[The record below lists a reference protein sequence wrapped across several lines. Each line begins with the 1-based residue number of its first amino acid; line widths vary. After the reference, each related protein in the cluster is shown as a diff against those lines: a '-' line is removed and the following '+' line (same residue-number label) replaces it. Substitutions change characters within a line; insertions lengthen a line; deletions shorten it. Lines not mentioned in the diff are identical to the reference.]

1 MSRRITKLDLLV
13 YVPGVPP
20 TPYIAGY
27 ERVLQTWTASGSS
40 DSQSREIYDV
50 IGDWNGG
57 EVLGRYRN
65 GIIEAYTRIPPVEA
79 TPGAAAYTIDEGVA
93 AWNAGGS
100 SVTPLDGNGAFEF
113 YTSANPGGIVC
124 GLSSVCLTH
133 QPGEVTHGIYIHGS
147 VAEVYESGSVVHRF
161 PSEVSDSTRFEVRRT
176 GAIVTYLSGDDT
188 FVSGKPIG
196 AEKVYLDAALYL
208 SGDYVD
214 SPLMVDGSSGVSVI
228 TVQGTLPALQGR
240 VGDCKGSVY
249 GVLPALQGSVFNG
262 PAGSTIR
269 VTGMLPMLYGAVS
282 GGAGSQLEISGV
294 LPALCGVVKN
304 YAYSF
309 IDGRLPALRGEV
321 SNVDPNFFRKAD
333 SALQLSDSYQGV
345 MRVSG
350 SISSS
355 LRLVST
361 SHGVIRVNEYVYDA
375 LMLNDGVTSSQALS
389 DSISSG
395 LELGSGLSR
404 HLVSDMSL
412 GMMAARA
419 PTQYAV
425 NAQTGALTTYSG
437 FEFNSFA
444 RTSGESYGSRRD
456 GVYLLRP
463 GDDDGQ
469 PRVVAVDFGV
479 MDLGADSKRIIES
492 AYLGIDTDGDIL
504 VCMAAGEK
512 TYQYPAA
519 KCGDLLRA
527 VCGKGASS
535 RMWNVSLEVEGATYL
550 KFDMIE
556 LFVTDSG
563 RGRAKR

>member
-1 MSRRITKLDLLV
+1 MSRRIAKLDLLV
-13 YVPGVPP
+13 YVPGVPA
-20 TPYIAGY
+20 TPYIPGY
-27 ERVLQTWTASGSS
+27 ERVLRTWPAFGLS

-50 IGDWNGG
+50 IGDWDSGA
-57 EVLGRYRN
+57 VLGRYRN
-65 GIIEAYTRIPPVEA
+65 NMIEAFAQIPPVAA
-79 TPGAAAYTIDEGVA
+79 TPGVPAYTIDNGVA

-100 SVTPLDGNGAFEF
+100 SVTPLAGDGAFEF
-113 YTSANPGGIVC
+113 FTSYMPGGIVC

-133 QPGEVTHGIYIHGS
+133 QPNEVTHGIYIHGT
-147 VAEVYESGSVVHRF
+147 VAEVYESGQVVHRF
-161 PSEVSDSTRFEVRRT
+161 PSAVNASTRFEVRRT
-176 GAIVTYLSGDDT
+176 GTVVTYLSGAEQY
-188 FVSGKPIG
+188 VSSKPIG
-196 AEKVYLDAALYL
+196 AEKVYLDASLYL

-214 SPLMVDGSSGVSVI
+214 SPLMIEGSPGATI
-228 TVQGTLPALQGR
+228 INVQGTLPALQGR
-240 VGDCKGSVY
+240 AGDFRTAIS
-249 GVLPALQGSVFNG
+249 GVLPALQGSIFNAPVG
-262 PAGSTIR
+262 ETIR
-269 VTGMLPMLYGAVS
+269 VTGMLPMINGALSVVV
-282 GGAGSQLEISGV
+282 GAELEVSGV
-294 LPALCGVVKN
+294 LPALLGVVKN
-304 YAYSF
+304 YVYSYVE
-309 IDGRLPALRGEV
+309 GRLPALSGEV
-321 SNVDPNFFRKAD
+321 SNVDPSFFRKA
-333 SALQLSDSYQGV
+333 SSTLRLGDSYQGV
-345 MRVSG
+345 ARVSG
-350 SISSS
+350 YISSS
-355 LRLVST
+355 LRMVST
-361 SHGVIRVNEYVYDA
+361 AYGLIRVSEYVYDA
-375 LMLNDGVTSSQALS
+375 MMLGDGASSSQALS

-395 LELGSGLSR
+395 LELGSGVSR

-437 FEFNSFA
+437 FEFNAFA
-444 RTSGESYGSRRD
+444 RTTGESYGARHD

-463 GDDDGQ
+463 GDDNGQ

-512 TYQYPAA
+512 TYQYPAT